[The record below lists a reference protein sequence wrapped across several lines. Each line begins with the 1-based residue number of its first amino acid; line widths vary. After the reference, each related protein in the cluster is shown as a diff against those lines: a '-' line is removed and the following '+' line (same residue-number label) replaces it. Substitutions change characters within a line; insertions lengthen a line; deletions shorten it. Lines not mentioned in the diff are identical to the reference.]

1 MWQRQC
7 PCCKRELRKASLQE
21 VVSCVCNW
29 TWGEEVKQENTA
41 QLVDHFQVFLQEWA
55 ERNRKT
61 IGEYYDTERGVAQ
74 QGL

>member
-1 MWQRQC
+1 VS
-7 PCCKRELRKASLQE
+7 KSKVLREETEGAWIDGWAYWHCVYQMQE
-21 VVSCVCNW
+21 LY
-29 TWGEEVKQENTA
+29 EKKENTA

-61 IGEYYDTERGVAQ
+61 IGEYYDTENGVAQ

>member
-1 MWQRQC
+1 M
-7 PCCKRELRKASLQE
+7 RELFEK
-21 VVSCVCNW
+21 
-29 TWGEEVKQENTA
+29 GNTA
-41 QLVDHFQVFLQEWA
+41 QPVDHFQVFLQEWA

>member
-1 MWQRQC
+1 MSD
-7 PCCKRELRKASLQE
+7 PKSMRELFEK
-21 VVSCVCNW
+21 
-29 TWGEEVKQENTA
+29 GNTA
-41 QLVDHFQVFLQEWA
+41 QPVDHFQVFLQEWA